1 MMLLLITK
9 YLKEILD
16 FLNVSMLYMAKT
28 LIRASKRWIKKD
40 FLLTRA

>member
-1 MMLLLITK
+1 MLLLITK

-16 FLNVSMLYMAKT
+16 FLNVSMLYMAKI